1 MDDLYKDREQ
11 TAAKHVILRHYLQEL
26 ALITLGGKEGGYRV
40 LTYVDGFSGPWESR
54 CGDYS
59 DTSFMVAI
67 GVLKDVQRQLAAR
80 GRTPVIKCFF
90 AEKKRSS
97 FRQLDPV
104 VRAHHDQAGGFH
116 VETFNGRFQDAIPDI
131 ISFAEGFTLTFID
144 PTGWTEYPF
153 DAISPLLT
161 KRPSEVL
168 VNYMYDFAGRFTSW
182 NDPKIVESFNGILRP
197 GWLERIDRSLPPAEA
212 AEKLFRQEFKDAG
225 GFHYVVSTPI
235 KKLAER
241 THFCIT
247 YGTRHWKGLEVY
259 RGIERKALKE
269 HDFRRFEAKLAKE
282 EDESA
287 PLFFTAA
294 DLHQTATLDAQ
305 TEREKRA
312 AGEWLLDALRMKG
325 RPIPF
330 GQVSPWLLERFALTP
345 PEAKDVC
352 VDLADAG
359 SILATWRDAGPRRR
373 KPDKADLITLISLAA
388 SGGQIGMA
396 ERYGAESIT
405 VGGPRR

>member
-26 ALITLGGKEGGYRV
+26 ALITLGGKEGGYQI

-54 CGDYS
+54 CADYS
-59 DTSFMVAI
+59 DTSFMIAI
-67 GVLKDVQRQLAAR
+67 GVLKDVQRRLAAR
-80 GRTPVIKCFF
+80 GGRPVIKCFF

-97 FRQLDPV
+97 FRQLDPA
-104 VRAHHDQAGGFH
+104 VRAHHDPASGFH
-116 VETFNGRFQDAIPDI
+116 VETFNGRFQDAIPNI
-131 ISFAEGFTLTFID
+131 MSFAEGFTLTFID

-153 DAISPLLT
+153 DAIAHLLT
-161 KRPSEVL
+161 RRPGEVL

-197 GWLERIDRSLPPAEA
+197 GWPERIDRDLPPAEA

-225 GFHYVVSTPI
+225 GFQHVVSTPI
-235 KKLAER
+235 KKLADR

-259 RGIERKALKE
+259 RGIERKALKG

-282 EDESA
+282 EDETG
-287 PLFFTAA
+287 PLIFTAA
-294 DLHQTATLDAQ
+294 DLHQTATLDSQ
-305 TEREKRA
+305 IQREKSA
-312 AGEWLLDALRMKG
+312 AAEWLLDALRAKS

-330 GQVSPWLLERFALTP
+330 GQASPWLLERFALTP
-345 PEAKDVC
+345 SEAKDVC
-352 VDLADAG
+352 VALADG
-359 SILATWRDAGPRRR
+359 GLILATWRDAGPRRK
-373 KPDKADLITLISLAA
+373 KPDRRDLITLVAPAAAVGAVSLSAA
-388 SGGQIGMA
+388 SL
-396 ERYGAESIT
+396 
-405 VGGPRR
+405 P

>member
-1 MDDLYKDREQ
+1 MDHLYKDREQ

-26 ALITLGGKEGGYRV
+26 ALITLGGKDTSYPA

-54 CGDYS
+54 CADYS
-59 DTSFMVAI
+59 DTSFMIAI
-67 GVLKDVQRQLAAR
+67 GVLKDVQRELAAKG
-80 GRTPVIKCFF
+80 GRPVIKCFF

-97 FRQLDPV
+97 FRQLNPA
-104 VRAHHDQAGGFH
+104 VRAHHDPSSGFH

-131 ISFAEGFTLTFID
+131 MSFAEGFTLTFID

-153 DAISPLLT
+153 DAISALLT
-161 KRPSEVL
+161 RRPGEVL

-182 NDPKIVESFNGILRP
+182 NDPKIVASFNGILRP
-197 GWLERIDRSLPPAEA
+197 GWPERIDRDLPPAEA
-212 AEKLFRQEFKDAG
+212 AENLFRQEFKDAG
-225 GFHYVVSTPI
+225 RFQYVVSTPI

-241 THFCIT
+241 THFCLT

-259 RGIERKALKE
+259 RSLERKALKG

-282 EDESA
+282 EDETR

-305 TEREKRA
+305 IEREKHA
-312 AGEWLLDALRMKG
+312 AAEWLLDALRIKG

-345 PEAKDVC
+345 SEAKDVC
-352 VDLADAG
+352 VALADAG
-359 SILATWRDAGPRRR
+359 TVLPTWRDAGPRRR
-373 KPDKADLITLISLAA
+373 KPDKSDLITLIPLVTSRGQVSLPAA
-388 SGGQIGMA
+388 SP
-396 ERYGAESIT
+396 
-405 VGGPRR
+405 V